1 MTRSIWLRN
10 SFIGDERFL
19 DIASVFKKAP
29 CISAPVPFETIPMF
43 VLLTMALSYP
53 FKKDRLALPL
63 STPLSSRKSMVWCLW
78 LVPAG
83 SVSSS
88 STPQTFRG
96 ASHLWGLLCPPV
108 WLLCPPVYLLGR
120 FPSLRHAQGSTPT
133 GVFEGGC
140 RPLTYSNLGFPFHFS
155 LLVASSSNQWRIMA
169 CVIRLSLFKAT
180 QSEPPAWVTASTSI
194 VKLEAETV

>member
-19 DIASVFKKAP
+19 DIVSVFKKAP

-63 STPLSSRKSMVWCLW
+63 STPLSSRRSMVWCLW

-88 STPQTFRG
+88 STPQIFRE
-96 ASHLWGLLCPPV
+96 ASHLWG
-108 WLLCPPVYLLGR
+108 LLCPPVYLLGR

-155 LLVASSSNQWRIMA
+155 LLVASSSNQWRMMA
-169 CVIRLSLFKAT
+169 CVIRLSPFKT
-180 QSEPPAWVTASTSI
+180 TEPQPPAWVTASTSI
-194 VKLEAETV
+194 AKLEDETV